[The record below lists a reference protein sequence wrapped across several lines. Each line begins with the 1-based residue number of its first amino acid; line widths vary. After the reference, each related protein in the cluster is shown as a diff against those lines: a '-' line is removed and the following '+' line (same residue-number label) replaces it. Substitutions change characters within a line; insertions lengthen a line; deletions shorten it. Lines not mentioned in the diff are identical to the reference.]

1 MYIMNKDCILFRFS
15 KNCVFFCIKHF
26 DEGDFFF
33 LNNNFIL
40 YEHFF
45 II

>member
-15 KNCVFFCIKHF
+15 KNCVFFVLNTLMKGI
-26 DEGDFFF
+26 FFK
-33 LNNNFIL
+33 NNNFIL